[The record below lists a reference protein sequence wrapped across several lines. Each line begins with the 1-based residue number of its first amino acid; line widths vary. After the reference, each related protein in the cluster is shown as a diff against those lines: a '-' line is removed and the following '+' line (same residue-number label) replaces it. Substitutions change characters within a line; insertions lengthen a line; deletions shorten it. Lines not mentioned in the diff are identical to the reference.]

1 MSSMEKTG
9 LYIHIPFC
17 IRKCAYCDFVSYEGI
32 SREKKER
39 YVSALIQDMEEYRG
53 EEIDTV
59 YVGGGT
65 PTTLDTM
72 LIKTLMDAVYG
83 IFKVTDNAEITI
95 ECNPK
100 TADYEYFKSLKECG
114 FNRLSIGVQSLNDW
128 ELSFLSRAHNSTE
141 AISCI
146 NQARLSGFDNVSV
159 DVMFGLPNQRIEDIK
174 YTLDTLTDLSP
185 SHISCYSL
193 IIESGTPF
201 YERNVEPLEEDKER
215 DMQSFIV
222 EYLREKGFM
231 RYEISNFAKENMYS
245 KHNLKYW
252 NLTPYIGVGAKAS
265 SYYRGYRYEKT
276 DDLDDYIN
284 SPTEKKNLQKVTKD
298 EEMSEFMFLG
308 LRKAD
313 GVSFSEFYTK
323 FGIEIEEKYNI
334 KRNISLGLL
343 IKKGDRLYLSERGID
358 VSNSVLCDFV

>member
-32 SREKKER
+32 SREKKES
-39 YVSALIQDMEEYRG
+39 YVSALIRDMDQYCG

-65 PTTLDTM
+65 PTTLEPP
-72 LIKTLMDAVYG
+72 LIKTLMDAVYDN
-83 IFKVTDNAEITI
+83 FKVTDNAEITI

-100 TADYEYFKSLKECG
+100 TADYEYFKFLRECG
-114 FNRLSIGVQSLNDW
+114 FNRLSIGVQSLNDS
-128 ELSFLSRAHNSTE
+128 ELSFLSRVHNSIE

-159 DVMFGLPNQRIEDIK
+159 DVMFGLPNQKIEDIK
-174 YTLDTLTDLSP
+174 NTLDTLTDMSP

-193 IIESGTPF
+193 IIEPGTPF
-201 YERNVEPLEEDKER
+201 YERNVEPLDDDKER

-231 RYEISNFAKENMYS
+231 RYEISNFAKGNMYS

-265 SYYRGYRYEKT
+265 SYYRGMRYEKT
-276 DDLDDYIN
+276 DNLDDYIK

-308 LRKAD
+308 LRRTD
-313 GVSFSEFYTK
+313 GVSFSEFYRK

-334 KRNISLGLL
+334 KRNLSLGLL
-343 IKKGDRLYLSERGID
+343 IKEGDRLYLSERGID

>member
-17 IRKCAYCDFVSYEGI
+17 IRKCGYCDFVSFEGI
-32 SREKKER
+32 SSEKKER
-39 YVSALIQDMEEYRG
+39 YILAVIKDMKDYCG
-53 EEIDTV
+53 VEIDTI

-65 PTTLDTM
+65 PTTLDIKQ
-72 LIKTLMDAVYG
+72 IKTLIDAVYDN
-83 IFKVTDNAEITI
+83 FKVADNAEITI

-100 TADYEYFKSLKECG
+100 TADYEYFKSLKEYG
-114 FNRLSIGVQSLNDW
+114 FNRLSIGVQSLNDSH
-128 ELSFLSRAHNSTE
+128 LSFLGRAHNSME

-146 NQARLSGFDNVSV
+146 NQAKLSGFENFSV
-159 DVMFGLPNQRIEDIK
+159 DVMFGLPNQTIEDIK
-174 YTLDTLTDLSP
+174 NTLEKLTDMSP

-193 IIESGTPF
+193 IIEPGTAF
-201 YERNVEPLEEDKER
+201 YEREVQPLDDDKER

-222 EYLREKGFM
+222 EYLKDKGYN
-231 RYEISNFAKENMYS
+231 RYEISNFAKGNMYS

-252 NLTPYIGVGAKAS
+252 NLTPYIGVGIKAS
-265 SYYRGYRYEKT
+265 SYYGGYRYEKT
-276 DDLDDYIN
+276 DDFDAYIN
-284 SPTEKKNLQKVTKD
+284 SPTEKKNLQKVIKD

-313 GVSFSEFYTK
+313 GVSFSEFYRK